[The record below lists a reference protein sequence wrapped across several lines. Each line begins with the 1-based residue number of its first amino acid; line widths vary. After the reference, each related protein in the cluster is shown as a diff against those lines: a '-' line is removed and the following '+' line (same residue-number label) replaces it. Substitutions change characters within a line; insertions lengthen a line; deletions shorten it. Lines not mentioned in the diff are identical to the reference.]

1 MRDSSIF
8 KLSLILIRFG
18 EKLLEWKIEIL
29 FHKKKKNNEI
39 KLISS
44 GAID

>member
-1 MRDSSIF
+1 MGDSSIF
-8 KLSLILIRFG
+8 KLSLILIRFE

-29 FHKKKKNNEI
+29 CRKKKNNKI

>member
-1 MRDSSIF
+1 MGDSSIF
-8 KLSLILIRFG
+8 KLSLILIRFE

-29 FHKKKKNNEI
+29 CRKKNNKI